1 LLFLLNLLL
10 YINDITF
17 KISVSFN
24 DFFIILTKYLINIV
38 VLTLAHLF
46 LSTVLIEAQKGS
58 DTAGQYLQTNA
69 PFAGSPRYNKILTDA
84 MILQNR
90 IDSLEREAE
99 GYRQE
104 IMYMDNVT
112 ERNRLQFHLGILE
125 EEIKAMQT
133 EADSLFN
140 VLSGMKDFKVDY
152 KNLLIL
158 DTIIEGIKVYKYNLE
173 KFNQRDSSEKYPAEK
188 PESSNFFSISK
199 RTIYSPDN
207 PFEHNFTIPSG
218 VFYRIQM
225 AAISQPAGWEQ
236 FGGIQPVTVETDNDR
251 KLIKYFAGK
260 FTEYSTADS
269 ALVRVRA
276 AGFRDAFIV
285 GYYNGNRMST
295 EQVREFEK
303 SKR

>member
-1 LLFLLNLLL
+1 M
-10 YINDITF
+10 
-17 KISVSFN
+17 
-24 DFFIILTKYLINIV
+24 TKYLINIV
-38 VLTLAHLF
+38 VLILAYLF
-46 LSTVLIEAQKGS
+46 LSPVILEAQKDS
-58 DTAGQYLQTNA
+58 DTARQYLQTNA

-99 GYRQE
+99 GSRQE

-112 ERNRLQFHLGILE
+112 ERNRLQFHLSILE
-125 EEIKAMQT
+125 EEIKAIQT

-140 VLSGMKDFKVDY
+140 FLSWMKDFEVDY

-158 DTIIEGIKVYKYNLE
+158 DTIIEGIKVYKYDLE
-173 KFNQRDSSEKYPAEK
+173 KFNQRDSREKDWVDK
-188 PESSNFFSISK
+188 PESSNIFSISK
-199 RTIYSPDN
+199 RTVYSPDN
-207 PFEHNFTIPSG
+207 PFEHNFIIPSG

-225 AAISQPAGWEQ
+225 AAISQPASWGQ
-236 FGGIQPVTVETDNDR
+236 FGGIQPVTVETDNDK
-251 KLIKYFAGK
+251 KLMKYFAGK
-260 FTEYSTADS
+260 FTEYSAADS

-303 SKR
+303 SER